1 MTHRRV
7 LIGVLAVVLALGATV
22 ASLAQTSG
30 GGGAD
35 PKALF
40 EELKKLQGDWDAQW
54 QSRTYQ
60 ADKPAVRTQIRVIA
74 GGTAVR
80 ETTGTGTDQEM
91 ASIYHL
97 DGNDLVI
104 THYCALGNQPQMRL
118 SKTKSKLAKAG
129 AAAAAA
135 GDNATTLSFGLSRVS
150 NLAPPVTAKAGT
162 AAAAKK
168 NPASSYMRLDEIK
181 IVNPDLVETH
191 WTIFQNGKKFAERVS
206 TLKRVKT

>member
-7 LIGVLAVVLALGATV
+7 LIGVLAAMLALGATV

-40 EELKKLQGDWDAQW
+40 EELKKLEGDWDAQW

-74 GGTAVR
+74 GGSAVR

-91 ASIYHL
+91 ASVYHL

-135 GDNATTLSFGLSRVS
+135 GENATTLSFSLSRVS
-150 NLAPPVTAKAGT
+150 NLAPPVTAK

-181 IVNPDLVETH
+181 IVSPDQVETH
-191 WTIFQNGKKFAERVS
+191 WTIFHDGKKFAERVS
-206 TLKRVKT
+206 TLKRVKS